1 MRSASPSA
9 GTTPCPRSWSLFAS
23 FYVSPPLRALPPDP
37 RKWSRFAA
45 VRTSPALAF
54 PDRKLTRSRP
64 HLAYYVVEQFRT
76 RISAGVSDAC
86 NGLRHRVRIELPD
99 RLVLAHSLPRASAC
113 VLPTGPVLHG
123 RGGRRPCTSC
133 LARNNQGNPKSDFSW
148 RCGTVCGYRTL
159 ASKHPSAVVAA
170 DVSRGT
176 SLRIRF
182 RFHVLRLQ
190 DVNRCPTSQADPNR
204 TPRSHNRKAPRLV
217 EKAGDKARIS
227 LDNSRRRIGA
237 V

>member
-1 MRSASPSA
+1 
-9 GTTPCPRSWSLFAS
+9 
-23 FYVSPPLRALPPDP
+23 
-37 RKWSRFAA
+37 
-45 VRTSPALAF
+45 VRGLVT
-54 PDRKLTRSRP
+54 
-64 HLAYYVVEQFRT
+64 EC
-76 RISAGVSDAC
+76 I
-86 NGLRHRVRIELPD
+86 GLRHRVRRELPD
-99 RLVLAHSLPRASAC
+99 CLALAHSLAQPLPRASAC

-123 RGGRRPCTSC
+123 REGAPCMSC
-133 LARNNQGNPKSDFSW
+133 PTRNNQGNLKSDFSW

-176 SLRIRF
+176 SPRIGF

-190 DVNRCPTSQADPNR
+190 DVNRCPTRQAYPNR

-227 LDNSRRRIGA
+227 LDNSRRRIG
-237 V
+237 VV